1 MQTAGCPLWVKS
13 RHDLQVREMPALPP
27 KLTFRPRKADVCFVP
42 IADNGLTRPMAQDAR
57 PKSKMRDPPTVEC
70 C

>member
-1 MQTAGCPLWVKS
+1 MCSAKA
-13 RHDLQVREMPALPP
+13 HVRSYPESGHVRC
-27 KLTFRPRKADVCFVP
+27 TRDVRFVP
-42 IADNGLTRPMAQDAR
+42 IADIGLTRPMAQDAR

>member
-1 MQTAGCPLWVKS
+1 MPRRRQGESRAVQVGLPGFFIAPDLSALLCPS
-13 RHDLQVREMPALPP
+13 
-27 KLTFRPRKADVCFVP
+27 
-42 IADNGLTRPMAQDAR
+42 PMAQDAR